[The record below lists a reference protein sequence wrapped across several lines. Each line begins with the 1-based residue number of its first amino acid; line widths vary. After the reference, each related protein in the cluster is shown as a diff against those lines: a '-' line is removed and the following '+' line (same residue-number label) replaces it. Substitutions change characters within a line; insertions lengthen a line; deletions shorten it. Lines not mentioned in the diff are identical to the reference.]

1 MNHSK
6 NDSVGARRRESVY
19 RRFNYPVFRIIGNEL
34 SGLNLMMFS
43 ASLGIIHQ
51 IRIVQSYFFDKSEI
65 IPCQRHART
74 AVEGHG
80 HKKVVISQIAEITT
94 FLQIIKY

>member
-1 MNHSK
+1 MIYSK
-6 NDSVGARRRESVY
+6 NDSVGTRIPVSVY

-51 IRIVQSYFFDKSEI
+51 IRIVQTDFFDKPQI
-65 IPCQRHART
+65 IP
-74 AVEGHG
+74 
-80 HKKVVISQIAEITT
+80 SQ
-94 FLQIIKY
+94 